1 MSKVLEATTAIKA
14 AWDKTRELVNAYD
27 ISIYNGV
34 CKVAVNKIRDLEQI
48 PGEYTIEARGGG
60 KDYPWEAV
68 KEYDGVRF
76 FCLLEQAEYEE
87 LQQAS

>member
-48 PGEYTIEARGGG
+48 PGE
-60 KDYPWEAV
+60 
-68 KEYDGVRF
+68 
-76 FCLLEQAEYEE
+76 
-87 LQQAS
+87 

>member
-1 MSKVLEATTAIKA
+1 MPKALESTTAIKA

-27 ISIYNGV
+27 ISIYNGAV
-34 CKVAVNKIRDLEQI
+34 KVAVNTIRDLEQI
-48 PGEYTIEARGGG
+48 PGEYTIEPRGGG
-60 KDYPWEAV
+60 VDYPWEAV

-76 FCLLEQAEYEE
+76 FCLLGQPEYEE

>member
-48 PGEYTIEARGGG
+48 PGEYTIEPRGGG

>member
-1 MSKVLEATTAIKA
+1 MPKALEVTTALKA

-34 CKVAVNKIRDLEQI
+34 CKVAVSEMRDLEQI
-48 PGEYTIEARGGG
+48 PGEYTIEPRGGG
-60 KDYPWEAV
+60 VDYPWEAV

-76 FCLLEQAEYEE
+76 FCLLEQAEYEAY
-87 LQQAS
+87 QR